1 MKVLMTLGLFYPSK
15 LGGPA
20 NTLYWL
26 AKSLVSNNIRVSVV
40 TSNNHIDDG
49 LVKFD
54 EWTEIDNIKVRYCT
68 VNSKLSLRVIFHSIK
83 ELFRVCWI
91 IDICAEYQQ
100 INRYIICI
108 TARNWVFLLHK
119 PCILWYDTRAPDS
132 FQFQSSRC
140 PLRQNWMRITGG
152 LYFQK

>member
-83 ELFRVCWI
+83 ELFRVC
-91 IDICAEYQQ
+91 
-100 INRYIICI
+100 
-108 TARNWVFLLHK
+108 
-119 PCILWYDTRAPDS
+119 
-132 FQFQSSRC
+132 
-140 PLRQNWMRITGG
+140 
-152 LYFQK
+152 